1 MRLLAEISKEEF
13 SDGADFLEKLRY
25 VDDMAMAK
33 SASPKEEATKII
45 EYTKKVLKIVQM
57 KVKGWS
63 VTGQEPSTELSE
75 DGVSVGIGGMTLMF
89 SS

>member
-25 VDDMAMAK
+25 VDDMAK